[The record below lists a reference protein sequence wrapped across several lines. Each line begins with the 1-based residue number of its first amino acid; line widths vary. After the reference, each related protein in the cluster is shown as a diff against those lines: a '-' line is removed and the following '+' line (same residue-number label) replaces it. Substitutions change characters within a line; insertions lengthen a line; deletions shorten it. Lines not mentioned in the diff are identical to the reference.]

1 MMLYGLYSG
10 YGEENTIYVRW
21 WSYRKLKKLTGN
33 LKNKNG

>member
-21 WSYRKLKKLTGN
+21 WVTGN